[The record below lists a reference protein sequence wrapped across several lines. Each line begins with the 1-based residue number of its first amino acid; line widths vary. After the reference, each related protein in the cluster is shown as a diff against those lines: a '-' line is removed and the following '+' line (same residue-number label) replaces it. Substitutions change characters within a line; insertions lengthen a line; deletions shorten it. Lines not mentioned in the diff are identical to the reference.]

1 MALILKI
8 RITGGCLVFTG
19 MCSYYQSHRLLLVS
33 YMAFNEFL
41 AIILHLLK
49 NRGDLLRFI
58 FAFNMTSFKF
68 ELGV

>member
-1 MALILKI
+1 MVLILKI

-33 YMAFNEFL
+33 YMALNEFL

-49 NRGDLLRFI
+49 TGDL
-58 FAFNMTSFKF
+58 
-68 ELGV
+68 